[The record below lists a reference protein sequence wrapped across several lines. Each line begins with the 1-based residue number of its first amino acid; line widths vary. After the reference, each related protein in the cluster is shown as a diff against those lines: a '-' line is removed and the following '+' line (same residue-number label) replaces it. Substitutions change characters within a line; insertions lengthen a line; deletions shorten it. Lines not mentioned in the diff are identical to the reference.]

1 VDVGAESQSAD
12 GPERHGAE
20 AAEVAARLVVLGSG
34 GATIVALGHERV
46 TVGRDPDNGLVLE
59 GPDVSRRH
67 CALEPQPGGGHAV
80 VDLGSTNGVL
90 VNDRRVT
97 RVGLERFDRL
107 RVGEHDLVYLDG
119 ETDAARVM
127 DLLRPPDHST
137 ATDDEADPGSLR
149 DRLLWLILMTQ
160 ELRCEE
166 DTNAVLDTLL
176 EELLRWT
183 RYERVLLV
191 LEGGDALEVG
201 RARNLEPRH
210 LEPAALLACR
220 PLVAEALRRGRTIIG
235 ASPLSPELGTLCVPI
250 MDRAWAGSERR
261 RSYAGQ
267 VRGALLLGRG
277 ERHAPRELE
286 AEDLRLLRAL
296 TRQVATLLANAR
308 LHRQASTDALTQL
321 SSRACI
327 EQVLRQ
333 ELEGAR
339 QRRQPVAVVL
349 IDVDDFKKIND
360 TLGHH
365 VGDEVLCGLGRR
377 ITRALRHDD
386 AAGRWGGEEFL
397 LVLPA
402 TDVEGAMTAARKV
415 VTQVSERSVA
425 RDVRVTIS
433 AGVAVFPAHGA
444 SVDALVRAADQALYA
459 AKDHGKNR
467 AEAYAPASE
476 LRTITGDQRSG
487 ARSAGTDS
495 HVTRPMSLLSA
506 ATLRA
511 ARAPSV
517 TATPAETDPLATV
530 AWLQCDLLSPVA
542 LSAGAV
548 TLGRSEACD
557 IVLPHPLVSRRHAT
571 VHVAPAGGIELEDH
585 STNGCAVNGA
595 KLQGRAAL
603 RPGDKVTIGPFQFDV
618 VREDRRERSHEQ
630 TARLSL

>member
-1 VDVGAESQSAD
+1 MHRAD
-12 GPERHGAE
+12 GADRPGAE

-46 TVGRDPDNGLVLE
+46 TVGRDPDNGVVLE

-127 DLLRPPDHST
+127 DLLRPPDTST
-137 ATDDEADPGSLR
+137 ATDDDADPGCLR

-191 LEGGDALEVG
+191 LEGGDTLEVG
-201 RARNLEPRH
+201 RARNLEPKH
-210 LEPAALLACR
+210 LQPEALLACR
-220 PLVAEALRRGRTIIG
+220 PLVAEALRRGRAIVG

-339 QRRQPVAVVL
+339 SRRQPLAVVL
-349 IDVDDFKKIND
+349 IDVDNFKAIND

-365 VGDEVLCGLGRR
+365 VGDEVLCALGRR
-377 ITRALRHDD
+377 ITRVLRHDD

-415 VTQVSERSVA
+415 VSQVAERPVA

-433 AGVAVFPAHGA
+433 AGVAVFPAHGV
-444 SVDALVRAADQALYA
+444 SVESLVRAADRALYV
-459 AKDHGKNR
+459 AKDSGKNR
-467 AEAYAPASE
+467 AELHTPVE
-476 LRTITGDQRSG
+476 GLRTLTADHS
-487 ARSAGTDS
+487 SAA
-495 HVTRPMSLLSA
+495 TRPMSMLSA
-506 ATLRA
+506 ATIRA
-511 ARAPSV
+511 VRVPTPSTLNVVRAS
-517 TATPAETDPLATV
+517 DPLTTV
-530 AWLQCDLLSPVA
+530 AWLQCDLLAPVA
-542 LSAGAV
+542 LSAGAT
-548 TLGRSEACD
+548 TLGRSDACD
-557 IVLPHPLVSRRHAT
+557 IILPHPLVSRRHAT
-571 VHVAPAGGIELEDH
+571 VHVAAAGAIELEDH

-595 KLQGRAAL
+595 KLQGRTL
-603 RPGDKVTIGPFQFDV
+603 LNPGDKVTIGPFQFDV
-618 VREDRRERSHEQ
+618 VSEGRGDRSDEQ
-630 TARLSL
+630 TARLKL

>member
-1 VDVGAESQSAD
+1 MQVGAESHGSDSAD
-12 GPERHGAE
+12 CQGAE

-46 TVGRDPDNGLVLE
+46 TVGRDPDNGVVLE
-59 GPDVSRRH
+59 GADVSRRH
-67 CALEPQPGGGHAV
+67 CALEPEPGGGHAV

-97 RVGLERFDRL
+97 RVVLERFDRL

-137 ATDDEADPGSLR
+137 ATDDEVDPGSLR

-191 LEGGDALEVG
+191 LEAGGAFEVG
-201 RARNLEPRH
+201 RARNLEPKH
-210 LEPAALLACR
+210 LDPEALIACR
-220 PLVAEALRRGRTIIG
+220 PLVAEALRQGRAVIG
-235 ASPLSPELGTLCVPI
+235 SSPLSSERGTLCVPI

-277 ERHAPRELE
+277 ERHEPRELE

-339 QRRQPVAVVL
+339 ARRQPLAVVL
-349 IDVDDFKKIND
+349 VDVDDFKGIND

-365 VGDEVLCGLGRR
+365 VGDEVLCALGRR
-377 ITRALRHDD
+377 FTRALRHDD

-402 TDVEGAMTAARKV
+402 TDGEGAMTAARKV
-415 VTQVSERSVA
+415 VSQVAERAIA

-433 AGVAVFPAHGA
+433 AGVAVFPIHG
-444 SVDALVRAADQALYA
+444 SSLESLVRAADQALYV
-459 AKDHGKNR
+459 AKANGKNR
-467 AEAYAPASE
+467 AEAYTTSPTARTLMVDPASPA
-476 LRTITGDQRSG
+476 
-487 ARSAGTDS
+487 ARALMAD
-495 HVTRPMSLLSA
+495 PPSA
-506 ATLRA
+506 ATRTMSAATIRA
-511 ARAPSV
+511 VRAPAVS
-517 TATPAETDPLATV
+517 ALHADPLATV
-530 AWLQCDLLSPVA
+530 AWLQCDLLAPVA
-542 LSAGAV
+542 LSTGALI
-548 TLGRSEACD
+548 LGRSEACD

-571 VHVAPAGGIELEDH
+571 VHVAPAGAIELEDH

-595 KLQGRAAL
+595 KLQGRALL

-618 VREDRRERSHEQ
+618 VREDRRERSLEQ
-630 TARLSL
+630 TARLFL